1 MKNYNLQLF
10 DDMMTSMGFRQ
21 LFEDLTKNRPDDFA
35 DPQSEQYKWFVERT
49 NKHIGLVK
57 KACGQIVEAYPE
69 FEELLQR
76 AEVHDASKFEE
87 PEKTPYIEITWR
99 HKLENSKDEFD
110 PINNKGYKKPG
121 TLDNEE
127 ENKATLHHI
136 TSNQHHPEFHLKVK
150 SDANISATDRDKS
163 DKVVDASA
171 MPDLDVAEMVADW
184 QAMTEELGKNTTR
197 EWFDKQKDVRWHF
210 SDKQIELIDKLIKV
224 FEDGRMFEPE
234 SIKVIGKPKFATF
247 DQLKKDV

>member
-87 PEKTPYIEITWR
+87 PEKTPYISISWR
-99 HKLENSKDEFD
+99 HKLENERGDFD
-110 PINNKGYKKPG
+110 PINDKGYQTPG
-121 TLDNEE
+121 LLAKTE
-127 ENKATLHHI
+127 ENEATLHHI
-136 TSNQHHPEFHLKVK
+136 RTNSHHPEYHLKDKVE
-150 SDANISATDRDKS
+150 ANIDDKDRDKS
-163 DKVVDASA
+163 KKCVDAAA
-171 MPDLDVAEMVADW
+171 MPDLDIAEMVADW
-184 QAMTEELGKNTTR
+184 QGMAWELKKNTAR
-197 EWFDKQKDVRWHF
+197 EWFEKQKDVRWHF
-210 SDKQIELIDKLIKV
+210 SPHQEQLIDKLLRV
-224 FEDGRMFEPE
+224 FET
-234 SIKVIGKPKFATF
+234 K
-247 DQLKKDV
+247 